1 MSVEVRVP
9 NADHALLPGMY
20 VDVVLQ
26 LASPQPTLVLPG
38 SAIASNKEGVR
49 VAVVADGNQVHWLK
63 VRVERDNGAEV
74 EISEGLAESAIVIAS
89 PGPEIRE
96 GMQVQPL
103 R

>member
-26 LASPQPTLVLPG
+26 LVAQQRTLVLPG
-38 SAIASNKEGVR
+38 SAIATNKEGVR
-49 VAVVADGNQVHWLK
+49 VAVVGDDGKVHWAK

-74 EISEGLAESAIVIAS
+74 EISEGLAESALVIAS

-96 GMQVQPL
+96 GMQVQAL